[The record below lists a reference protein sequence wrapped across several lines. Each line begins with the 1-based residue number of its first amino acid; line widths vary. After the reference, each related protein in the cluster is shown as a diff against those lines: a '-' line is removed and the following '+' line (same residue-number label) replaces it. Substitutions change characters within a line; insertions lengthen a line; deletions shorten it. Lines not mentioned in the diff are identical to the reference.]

1 MPYETHREDE
11 GMRWVFSGI
20 VTDDDLLPCNLEFYD
35 EGDAEMDLALVL
47 MLLAVI
53 CALTGVGFG
62 IRIANELRAR
72 GLQANPLFVRWMIF
86 RYLSVYKRVT
96 LEETGE
102 VGPFYQACSIASS
115 LAAVFAVAGILTK
128 VL

>member
-1 MPYETHREDE
+1 MEAA
-11 GMRWVFSGI
+11 F
-20 VTDDDLLPCNLEFYD
+20 
-35 EGDAEMDLALVL
+35 VL
-47 MLLAVI
+47 MLLAVA
-53 CALTGVGFG
+53 CALTSVGFG

-72 GLQANPLFVRWMIF
+72 GIQANPLMVRWMIF

-102 VGPFYQACSIASS
+102 VRPLYHYCSIASAS
-115 LAAVFAVAGILTK
+115 AAVFPVAGILTK